1 MAYTIYPYG
10 TNNGYTTKSVN
21 DNVSNIMSIMIQIA
35 GRLCENYASDVYYT
49 LCSYDDAVREN
60 YEYDRLITFYESG
73 VIYHEIENNT
83 VDRKPEGIQ
92 YWRLT
97 WDPKKHMGT
106 LVRVSLRKTTN
117 G

>member
-10 TNNGYTTKSVN
+10 TNNRYTVKSVN

-49 LCSYDDAVREN
+49 LCSYNDAVREN
-60 YEYDRLITFYESG
+60 YNYDKLIVFQESG
-73 VIYHEIENNT
+73 VIEYTIENDT
-83 VDRKPEGIQ
+83 VNSRPRGIQ

-97 WDPKKHMGT
+97 WNPEECAGT
-106 LVRVSLRKTTN
+106 FKRVRLKEER
-117 G
+117 

>member
-10 TNNGYTTKSVN
+10 TNNRYTAKSVN
-21 DNVSNIMSIMIQIA
+21 DNISSIMSRMVQIA

-73 VIYHEIENNT
+73 VIECKIENGT
-83 VDRKPEGIQ
+83 VNSKSNGIQ

-97 WDPKKHMGT
+97 WNPQKKEGVFT
-106 LVRVSLRKTTN
+106 RVRLKVER
-117 G
+117 

>member
-1 MAYTIYPYG
+1 MIYTIHSYSLFD
-10 TNNGYTTKSVN
+10 GYTTKSVN
-21 DNVSNIMSIMIQIA
+21 DNISSIMSRMVQIA

-73 VIYHEIENNT
+73 VIERKIENGT
-83 VDRKPEGIQ
+83 VDSRPRGIQ

-97 WDPKKHMGT
+97 WNPEECAGMFK
-106 LVRVSLRKTTN
+106 RVCLKEER
-117 G
+117 

>member
-1 MAYTIYPYG
+1 MTYTIHSYSSFD
-10 TNNGYTTKSVN
+10 GYTTKSVN
-21 DNVSNIMSIMIQIA
+21 DNISSIMSRMVQIA
-35 GRLCENYASDVYYT
+35 GRLCENYASDVYYA
-49 LCSYDDAVREN
+49 LCSYDDAVHEN
-60 YEYDRLITFYESG
+60 SEYDKLIKFYESG
-73 VIYHEIENNT
+73 VIERKIENNT

>member
-10 TNNGYTTKSVN
+10 TDKRYTTKSVN
-21 DNVSNIMSIMIQIA
+21 DNVSNIMSRMIQIA

-49 LCSYDDAVREN
+49 LYSYDDAVREN

-73 VIYHEIENNT
+73 VIECKIENGT
-83 VDRKPEGIQ
+83 VNSKSNGIQ

-97 WDPKKHMGT
+97 WNPQKKEGMFT
-106 LVRVSLRKTTN
+106 RVRLKVV
-117 G
+117 